1 MMLPIARRTLGVL
14 VRNLPACLFFTLLVL
29 APVIAWA
36 LVATYPAAGLKGGAA
51 NGAIIRFVVTTGLAA
66 TLLSG
71 ALAGALTP
79 AALATLGGRSLSF
92 PRAIADGVRGL
103 TAALGATALVVIAIV
118 LGAAALLLPGLVL
131 LGLLYVAVPA
141 AVAER
146 AISVD
151 AALVRGAA
159 LARPRWP
166 WLLALALA
174 PGGVAGAAT
183 LGLARLIV
191 PHVAAGR
198 VRVPAPEHWGRFVV
212 LTLALALLAAMF
224 SAVAAAVG
232 YAALRGDGPPS
243 TSA

>member
-1 MMLPIARRTLGVL
+1 MTLSIVRRALAVTL
-14 VRNLPACLFFTLLVL
+14 RNLPAFLILTALVL

-36 LVATYPAAGLKGGAA
+36 LLAGYPAAGLKGGAA
-51 NGAIIRFVVTTGLAA
+51 RGASIRFVVVTGAAA

-79 AALATLGGRSLSF
+79 AALATLGGRSLSV
-92 PRAIADGVRGL
+92 PRAIGDGVVGL
-103 TAALGATALVVIAIV
+103 ASA
-118 LGAAALLLPGLVL
+118 LGAAALVVLAVGLGVAALVLPGLLL

-146 AISVD
+146 LVAADQAIG
-151 AALVRGAA
+151 RGAT

-166 WLLALALA
+166 QLLALALA
-174 PGGVAGAAT
+174 PGVVAGAAT

-212 LTLALALLAAMF
+212 LTLALALLAALL
-224 SAVAAAVG
+224 SAAMAAVS
-232 YAALRGDGPPS
+232 YAALRGDGAPLRR
-243 TSA
+243 A